1 MNRKLLFI
9 PLVLF
14 LALAAA
20 LFWQLMRNAD
30 GDDPTTLESA
40 LIGKPLPEFR
50 LEALNTPGQ
59 TLDRRTL
66 IDGKPLLL
74 NVWATWCPTCRAE
87 HQFLNGLAQQ
97 GVRVVGMNYKDDRQ
111 KAMSW
116 LQRLVIPQAEPLRR
130 QRHAWPGSGVYGAPE
145 TFLIDGQGII
155 RWRHAGDLNERVWR
169 EELQPL
175 WDQYN
180 RRAG

>member
-1 MNRKLLFI
+1 MSKKTWLYLLPFI
-9 PLVLF
+9 IFLLGALF
-14 LALAAA
+14 LFKGLYS
-20 LFWQLMRNAD
+20 
-30 GDDPTTLESA
+30 DPTKLESVMV
-40 LIGKPLPEFR
+40 GKEVPVF
-50 LEALNTPGQ
+50 
-59 TLDRRTL
+59 TLQDIYDLGKQHDRSILKGR
-66 IDGKPLLL
+66 PMLL

-116 LQRLVIPQAEPLRR
+116 LQRLGNPYRLSLYD
-130 QRHAWPGSGVYGAPE
+130 GNGMLGLDLGVYGAPE

-175 WDQYN
+175 WNQYN
-180 RRAG
+180 RGAG

>member
-1 MNRKLLFI
+1 MSKKTWLYLLPFI
-9 PLVLF
+9 IFLMGAVFLF
-14 LALAAA
+14 KGLYS
-20 LFWQLMRNAD
+20 
-30 GDDPTTLESA
+30 DPTKLESVMVDKEVPVFT
-40 LIGKPLPEFR
+40 LQDIYDLGK
-50 LEALNTPGQ
+50 Q
-59 TLDRRTL
+59 HDRSILKGR
-66 IDGKPLLL
+66 PMLL

-116 LQRLVIPQAEPLRR
+116 LQRLGNPYRLSLYD
-130 QRHAWPGSGVYGAPE
+130 GNGMLGLDLGVYGAPE